1 MRYGLGLF
9 LVAWLAGWSA
19 FEWLVFR
26 GVVWAF
32 EGGWESPAARS
43 LTHPMGWLVGGF
55 LFIWSIGWTFGGLV
69 AAGHLARLIAG
80 VDRISISPDGWS
92 VRRGLGPFGFTKHFP
107 HSEVRDVYV
116 RRPAGPLILETV
128 RGDRTLTSFGSIV
141 EWRAMA
147 DRFGNAHA
155 IDDLP
160 LGWSAR
166 PGAGGT
172 IIGRSSLES
181 PGCLGLVAIV
191 AALSFAYSL
200 LFRSELATWGI
211 AVALTIAVLMAA
223 LFLWGLFSRREWVV
237 RRGEVRMVARWLAW
251 RREKVFDPGS
261 LQLTLRSDSDG
272 DEWVTLAGT
281 VQGRHTILFNGMN
294 DARTALRLARAVEN
308 TSGWRIPVPH
318 GLARE
323 MRERS

>member
-9 LVAWLAGWSA
+9 LLAWLAGWSA
-19 FEWLVFR
+19 FEWLILR
-26 GVVWAF
+26 GMVWAF
-32 EGGWESPAARS
+32 EGGWQSPAARA

-55 LFIWSIGWTFGGLV
+55 LVVWSIGWTIGGLV
-69 AAGHLARLIAG
+69 AVGQLARLIAG

-92 VRRGLGPFGFTKHFP
+92 VRRGVGPLGVTRHFP
-107 HSEVRDVYV
+107 LSEVRDVYV
-116 RRPAGPLILETV
+116 QRPAGPLILETK

-147 DRFGNAHA
+147 DRFGNPHA
-155 IDDLP
+155 IDELP
-160 LGWSAR
+160 PGWSAR
-166 PGAGGT
+166 QAAGGV
-172 IIGRSSLES
+172 IIGRSSLDS
-181 PGCLGLVAIV
+181 PGCLGIVAIV
-191 AALSFAYSL
+191 AAMSFAYAL
-200 LFRSELATWGI
+200 LFRSELASWGI
-211 AVALTIAVLMAA
+211 ALALSIAVLMAA

-237 RRGEVRMVARWLAW
+237 RRGEVRMVVRWLAW
-251 RREKVFDPGS
+251 RREKVFDPES

-281 VQGRHTILFNGMN
+281 VRGRRTTLFNSMN

-308 TSGWRIPVPH
+308 ASGWRIPVPH

-323 MRERS
+323 ARGRV